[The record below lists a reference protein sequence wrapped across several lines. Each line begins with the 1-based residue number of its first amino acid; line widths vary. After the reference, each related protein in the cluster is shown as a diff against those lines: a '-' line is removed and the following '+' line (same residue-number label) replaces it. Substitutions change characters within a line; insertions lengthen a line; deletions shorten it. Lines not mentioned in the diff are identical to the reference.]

1 MNPKDVA
8 KGYDQIADVW
18 VSDRFPRENGIA
30 QHERAIAFTPL
41 RGAALDVG
49 CGSSGRLIDLLATHG
64 FSPEGLDLSERMLEL
79 ARRRHPDVTF
89 HHADICEWTFAHGYD
104 FISAW
109 DSIWHVPLKLQ
120 ERVLL
125 KILAG
130 LNPGGV
136 AVFTM
141 GGTEAAS
148 ETTNDYMGPP
158 MYHGT
163 LGIPRTLQLI
173 DQSECICRH
182 LEYDQYP
189 ELHVYVI
196 CQRRE
201 RRHTYGGTGERS

>member
-1 MNPKDVA
+1 VNPKDVA
-8 KGYDQIADVW
+8 NSYDQIADVW
-18 VSDRFPRENGIA
+18 DSDRFPRENGMA
-30 QHERAIAFTPL
+30 QHERAIEFTES
-41 RGAALDVG
+41 RGTALDIG

-64 FSPEGLDLSERMLEL
+64 FTPEGLDLSERMLAL
-79 ARRRHPDVTF
+79 ARRRHPGVPF
-89 HHADICEWTFAHGYD
+89 HHADICDWTFPRAYD

-109 DSIWHVPLKLQ
+109 DSIWHVPLNRQ
-120 ERVLL
+120 EAVLR
-125 KILAG
+125 KVLAG
-130 LNPGGV
+130 LSPGGV

-141 GGTEAAS
+141 GGTDGPS

-163 LGIPRTLQLI
+163 LGIPRTLQII

-201 RRHTYGGTGERS
+201 